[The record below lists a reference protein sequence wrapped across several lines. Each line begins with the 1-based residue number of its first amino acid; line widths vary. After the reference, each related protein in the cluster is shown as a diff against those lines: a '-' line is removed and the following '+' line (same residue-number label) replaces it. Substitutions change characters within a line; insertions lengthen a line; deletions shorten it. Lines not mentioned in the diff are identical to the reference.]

1 MVNHLGIQS
10 NPHTACSLGDV
21 FFAPLGLDGQGREP
35 GQGETGGE
43 GAADRATNFAPTNP
57 KSQASLNRK

>member
-10 NPHTACSLGDV
+10 NSHTACSLGDV

-35 GQGETGGE
+35 GQGEKGGD
-43 GAADRATNFAPTNP
+43 GAVDRATNFAPTNP
-57 KSQASLNRK
+57 KSQA

>member
-10 NPHTACSLGDV
+10 NSHTACSPGDV
-21 FFAPLGLDGQGREP
+21 GFAPLGLDGQGRELGP
-35 GQGETGGE
+35 GETGGE

-57 KSQASLNRK
+57 KTQASLNKK